1 MCRRPPLS
9 ATMSVSCIFCQSLH
23 LLIIH
28 VFFLPLFLPFYI
40 SGCYAPCLPQRLS
53 LVSSVKVFT
62 YKSFIYSFSLSL
74 LFPLSLQVVIPL
86 VSKDVCLPYLLPWS
100 SPFASGLFALLIPSS
115 KRCHHSRQGEGYK
128 LFIVVNAIITLGP
141 V

>member
-1 MCRRPPLS
+1 MPLVCHNVCLS
-9 ATMSVSCIFCQSLH
+9 Y
-23 LLIIH
+23 LL
-28 VFFLPLFLPFYI
+28 
-40 SGCYAPCLPQRLS
+40 SK
-53 LVSSVKVFT
+53 SSPINH
-62 YKSFIYSFSLSL
+62 SFILSLSL

-86 VSKDVCLPYLLPWS
+86 VSNDVCLPYLLPWS

-115 KRCHHSRQGEGYK
+115 KRRHHSRQGEGYK